1 MCISFSGIFRD
12 SFANVVDLLD
22 DLFERAAMADEPP
35 EMNFIRKH
43 ALKLESQ
50 GVDRP
55 SARLFSNPAG
65 DYGSL
70 VNERVGN
77 GDWENEEELGS
88 TWEVSVTREPSFAK
102 RS

>member
-1 MCISFSGIFRD
+1 MSVLDLPPGIFRD

-22 DLFERAAMADEPP
+22 DLFERAAAADEPP
-35 EMNFIRKH
+35 EMNYIRKH

-50 GVDRP
+50 GVDRA

-70 VNERVGN
+70 VNERIGN
-77 GDWENEEELGS
+77 GDWEKEDELGE
-88 TWEVSVTREPSFAK
+88 TWQVRLSHILSRPS
-102 RS
+102 